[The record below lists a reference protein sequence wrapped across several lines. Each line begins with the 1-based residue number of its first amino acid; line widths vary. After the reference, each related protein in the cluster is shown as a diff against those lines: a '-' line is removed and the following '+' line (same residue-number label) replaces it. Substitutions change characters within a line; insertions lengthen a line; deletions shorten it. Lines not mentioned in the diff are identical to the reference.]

1 MSLLRRRTMMESD
14 KLIYFNTK
22 CENGTFF
29 ADSGKETTGDDTPNN
44 RARTMDKIMLNAGKY
59 LLNAEGVERGSVF
72 KWNKMGSYV
81 GFYPSVQ
88 TILPI
93 EFVIDKK
100 TEVRC
105 VFSHLDNSIVDPS
118 IIKNIILR
126 KIG

>member
-1 MSLLRRRTMMESD
+1 MESD
-14 KLIYFNTK
+14 KFIYFHTL
-22 CENGTFF
+22 CENGTFEF
-29 ADSGKETTGDDTPNN
+29 YTGEETTSSYNN
-44 RARTMDKIMLNAGKY
+44 RARMMDKIMLNAGKY
-59 LLNAEGVERGSVF
+59 LLNAEGIERGSVF
-72 KWNKMGSYV
+72 KWDKAGNYV

-100 TEVRC
+100 MEVRC

-118 IIKNIILR
+118 IIKKIILR